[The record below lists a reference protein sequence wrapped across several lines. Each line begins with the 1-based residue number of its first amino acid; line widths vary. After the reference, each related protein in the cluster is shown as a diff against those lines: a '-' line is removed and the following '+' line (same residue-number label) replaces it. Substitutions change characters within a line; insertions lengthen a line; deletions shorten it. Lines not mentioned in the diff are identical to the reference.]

1 MARPLYR
8 TLAALYENYASDVAE
23 VEDRS
28 RAERREEDQFL
39 DEVMRTKVMAATL
52 RFLRDNKVFT
62 GSAAEFRQLLAE
74 LWFSV
79 YSRGRRI
86 LGSSGFE
93 HVFLG
98 EKKNGAVQAR
108 RYRIFNYY
116 YCQLTVL
123 SNISIIGCRVSTTG
137 STSTTSSS
145 GARSTISATGR
156 PWTSAAAAP
165 ASPSPSSGDRSRNHT
180 GEYFS

>member
-8 TLAALYENYASDVAE
+8 TLAALYENYASDVGEA
-23 VEDRS
+23 EDRS
-28 RAERREEDQFL
+28 RAERREEELFL

-79 YSRGRRI
+79 YSRGKRI

-98 EKKNGAVQAR
+98 EKKNGAVQAGQ
-108 RYRIFNYY
+108 ISHF
-116 YCQLTVL
+116 QLD
-123 SNISIIGCRVSTTG
+123 I
-137 STSTTSSS
+137 
-145 GARSTISATGR
+145 TIV
-156 PWTSAAAAP
+156 
-165 ASPSPSSGDRSRNHT
+165 N
-180 GEYFS
+180 

>member
-1 MARPLYR
+1 MMARPLYR

-28 RAERREEDQFL
+28 RAERREEEQFL

-62 GSAAEFRQLLAE
+62 KSAAEFRQLLAE

-98 EKKNGAVQAR
+98 EKKNGAVQAGQ
-108 RYRIFNYY
+108 ISHFQLLVLVYY
-116 YCQLTVL
+116 
-123 SNISIIGCRVSTTG
+123 
-137 STSTTSSS
+137 
-145 GARSTISATGR
+145 
-156 PWTSAAAAP
+156 
-165 ASPSPSSGDRSRNHT
+165 
-180 GEYFS
+180 